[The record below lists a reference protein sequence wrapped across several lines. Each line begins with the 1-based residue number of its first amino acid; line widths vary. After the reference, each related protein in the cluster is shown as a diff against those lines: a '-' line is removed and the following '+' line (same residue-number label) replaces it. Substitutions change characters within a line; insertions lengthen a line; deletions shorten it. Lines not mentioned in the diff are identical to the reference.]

1 MYTFNEFRARI
12 PIQEIARSLGYW
24 VNPAGGEK
32 FLSLFLGNPKHPEDE
47 IVIFNPKD
55 PAKSTYF
62 SRMAPATDKGNLIN
76 FVQNRLDRFGSTTK
90 GGFAGVN
97 EVLSRYLSA
106 DNTSINVPSYQSQ
119 NRGNDNH
126 PVTFDIKAW
135 APKTLND
142 SNNEFLTVRR
152 KLSPKTIDDFRS
164 RCHIYVTGRH
174 NTIAF
179 PFRKPG
185 QMEITN
191 LEMRNYFPENDVN
204 YKSFCKGG
212 DKSSSCWIANF
223 VPYNQVTDLYLFESA
238 IDAMSFYELQ
248 GFSKQTTSAFISV
261 GGHVTQGQIEKLIK
275 VFPNTKWHCCFD
287 KDLSGYSFDISVA
300 CWLKGKNNKSYKA
313 PEVPGSEKKVLH
325 IHHED
330 GKHETIHEDHVS
342 LDTIKEYMKRNDLD
356 DIEIIKPARGKDWN
370 ESLVLYK
377 RFDMNLSP
385 TEKITQAVEDII
397 SRLDLRGYHGLSEQ
411 IQTKRNEI
419 IKSLYQRLPYPFNG
433 IIAQSNM
440 YEMSRFGKLKMIG
453 KEVCLE
459 IENVNILDKCTQKNA
474 SGTHIV
480 NFLRKENIDIFKNLS
495 SNDLKGLLEKK
506 SLTVSGPVE
515 RKFQCTAS
523 ANGWKLTLSALKKKE
538 LNVESSL

>member
-164 RCHIYVTGRH
+164 R
-174 NTIAF
+174 
-179 PFRKPG
+179 
-185 QMEITN
+185 
-191 LEMRNYFPENDVN
+191 
-204 YKSFCKGG
+204 
-212 DKSSSCWIANF
+212 
-223 VPYNQVTDLYLFESA
+223 
-238 IDAMSFYELQ
+238 
-248 GFSKQTTSAFISV
+248 
-261 GGHVTQGQIEKLIK
+261 
-275 VFPNTKWHCCFD
+275 
-287 KDLSGYSFDISVA
+287 
-300 CWLKGKNNKSYKA
+300 
-313 PEVPGSEKKVLH
+313 
-325 IHHED
+325 
-330 GKHETIHEDHVS
+330 
-342 LDTIKEYMKRNDLD
+342 
-356 DIEIIKPARGKDWN
+356 
-370 ESLVLYK
+370 
-377 RFDMNLSP
+377 
-385 TEKITQAVEDII
+385 
-397 SRLDLRGYHGLSEQ
+397 
-411 IQTKRNEI
+411 
-419 IKSLYQRLPYPFNG
+419 
-433 IIAQSNM
+433 
-440 YEMSRFGKLKMIG
+440 
-453 KEVCLE
+453 
-459 IENVNILDKCTQKNA
+459 
-474 SGTHIV
+474 
-480 NFLRKENIDIFKNLS
+480 
-495 SNDLKGLLEKK
+495 
-506 SLTVSGPVE
+506 
-515 RKFQCTAS
+515 
-523 ANGWKLTLSALKKKE
+523 
-538 LNVESSL
+538 